1 MFYLG
6 WVRTLCCVFWCCLM
20 FTYFKPHNTHMVH
33 DKESCSSVMMCCIAQ
48 WRLWFASSY
57 RFEATGRLDFFIDC
71 FFFLC
76 VYSLFILC
84 CNRTI
89 PAINNHR
96 KYSSYFLE
104 RMCGEGLEENLQKMC
119 YRGAYLTSLC
129 MKGGR

>member
-1 MFYLG
+1 MPVVTDLRLQED
-6 WVRTLCCVFWCCLM
+6 WISSLIVF
-20 FTYFKPHNTHMVH
+20 
-33 DKESCSSVMMCCIAQ
+33 
-48 WRLWFASSY
+48 SSY
-57 RFEATGRLDFFIDC
+57 VFIP
-71 FFFLC
+71 FSFC
-76 VYSLFILC
+76 VVTELS
-84 CNRTI
+84 